1 MRVCH
6 NINDIL
12 MPPLS
17 AQASLQLQVQELQHR
32 IQELQASQLK
42 GGEEMEQRVLQ
53 LQGQLE
59 QILKSEAETR
69 AALQQETA
77 NLATTLDMN
86 SDAIAFIE
94 NLKESLKNLEE
105 VRFFPFDDPTIIFG
119 NLQVSIPD
127 LKQRMQSEVDA
138 ETAKVIEL
146 SLERE
151 RLLAAREESLGK
163 ISELQQQLQRATA
176 REGDSQMMI
185 AELQQQL
192 QVEKETSQQQAI
204 ALSSAL
210 EGAAASSRNM
220 EEHNAAAM
228 AVAKTIL
235 DQLQMTNESGQS
247 YGNTL
252 VQVTFVSPQCFTFR
266 SFAPSTAQ
274 VLAGIET
281 EINSLHDLLRATS
294 GTVGASTAAT
304 VQLRQ
309 LHQVEMHRLQS
320 EIEAQR
326 SQCTHVAA
334 DLAAKTEKYEA
345 QVAKLQND
353 LDRISQ
359 AEAAAKQALSHDR
372 CSLSIP
378 PAFFCHVKAKY
389 HWY

>member
-1 MRVCH
+1 
-6 NINDIL
+6 
-12 MPPLS
+12 
-17 AQASLQLQVQELQHR
+17 
-32 IQELQASQLK
+32 
-42 GGEEMEQRVLQ
+42 
-53 LQGQLE
+53 
-59 QILKSEAETR
+59 
-69 AALQQETA
+69 
-77 NLATTLDMN
+77 
-86 SDAIAFIE
+86 
-94 NLKESLKNLEE
+94 
-105 VRFFPFDDPTIIFG
+105 
-119 NLQVSIPD
+119 
-127 LKQRMQSEVDA
+127 
-138 ETAKVIEL
+138 
-146 SLERE
+146 
-151 RLLAAREESLGK
+151 
-163 ISELQQQLQRATA
+163 
-176 REGDSQMMI
+176 MMI

-228 AVAKTIL
+228 AVAKAIL

-252 VQVTFVSPQCFTFR
+252 VQVTFISPQCFTFR
-266 SFAPSTAQ
+266 SFSPSTAQ

-326 SQCTHVAA
+326 SLCTHVTA

-378 PAFFCHVKAKY
+378 PAFFCHVKASCFGSNFSRVCLIFEVSLVLTSVVAHTSSFFCVQREPGSDY
-389 HWY
+389 GDEQRGHPLHRGFARAVRALLFS